1 MRNLLLF
8 IALLSNCMTVL
19 AAPGSQDHAQIR
31 ETVAA
36 FVRQQ
41 TAALPGKASYQVNDI
56 DPRIVLPYC
65 ARLDAFL
72 PAGSQL
78 IGKTSIGVRCADN
91 NGWSIL
97 VPVQIRLSLDLL
109 VSARQLQSGQVLQE
123 EDLARQ
129 TIEITRTTGFTDPG
143 QVVGKVLR
151 YGIAAGQV
159 LRDDMLRQPYSVV
172 QGQTVQIVAQG
183 KGYTIRN
190 EGVALNNAG
199 TGQPVQVRIG
209 AGRVISGVA
218 RASGIVEIDP

>member
-8 IALLSNCMTVL
+8 IALLSNCLAVL
-19 AAPGSQDHAQIR
+19 AAPASQDHAQVK

-56 DPRIVLPYC
+56 DPRIALSHC

-159 LRDDMLRQPYSVV
+159 LRDDMLRQPYSVI